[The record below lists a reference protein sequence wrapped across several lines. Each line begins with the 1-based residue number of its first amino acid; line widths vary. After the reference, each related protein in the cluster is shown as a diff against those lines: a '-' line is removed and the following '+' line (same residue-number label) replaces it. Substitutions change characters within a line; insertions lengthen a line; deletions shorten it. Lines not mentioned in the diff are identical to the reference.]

1 MICIMSMFQNFLM
14 KRMLASQM
22 KDVPK
27 EQQDKIFAAI
37 EKNPDFFKNIA
48 EKIQEKMKTGKS
60 QMDASMEVV
69 KEHQAELQKMIN

>member
-1 MICIMSMFQNFLM
+1 MSMFQNFLM

-27 EQQDKIFAAI
+27 EQQDKIFTAI
-37 EKNPDFFKNIA
+37 EKNPDFFKGIA
-48 EKIQEKMKTGKS
+48 EKIQEKMKAGKS

-69 KEHQAELQKMIN
+69 KEHQIELQKMIS